1 MRCLLCLAVGLMLG
15 VPGFAQSLGEVT
27 FPNSGAPEAQE
38 RFMRGLLLLHS
49 FEYDDSRVAF
59 QEARQIDPDFAMA
72 YWGEALTHNR
82 PIWQQQDRDAALVV
96 LAEMP
101 EEARTKVS
109 ERERAYLATLDV
121 LYGEADKEDR
131 DDAYAVAM
139 GELAAAYPD
148 DLNASTFHALAIL
161 GTAHEGRDFE
171 IYDRAGQI
179 ALAAF
184 AQNPRH
190 PGAAHY
196 VIHSYDDPLNAEKA
210 LEAARAYSEIA
221 PDAPHALHMPSH
233 IYFALGMWDEVA
245 ELNRRSFEA
254 ARSRDAAAGQPLGGH
269 GWHPLYW
276 LHYAELQRGRFEEAR
291 RLFDEARELVESG
304 PTRRGW
310 SSIIAMRANHVIETV
325 DWRGEIASL
334 ELPVDEVTAGT
345 AQRDAFVRGLTA
357 RALHDASVFQSA
369 VQDVQNFL
377 EGGEE
382 LGPAEQSIALML
394 EGLFLVD
401 QGGVA
406 EGLELLREATLLE
419 DQIPTDFGPPN
430 PVKPAHELLGEWLI
444 LQSRAGQTPSERL
457 KLATEAQDE
466 FEKALT
472 RAPMRLRSLLGLR
485 EASTA
490 TGDQAAH
497 AEANAAL
504 CRVIRAT
511 DNAILA
517 QEMLIGTVH
526 GACESI
532 PK

>member
-1 MRCLLCLAVGLMLG
+1 MTRLFCFVVLLTLA

-27 FPNSGAPEAQE
+27 FLNSGAPEAQE

-72 YWGEALTHNR
+72 YWGEALTHNH

-131 DDAYAVAM
+131 DDAYAAAL
-139 GELAAAYPD
+139 GELAAAYPN

-210 LEAARAYSEIA
+210 LEAARAYSGIA

-245 ELNRRSFEA
+245 EMNRRAYGA
-254 ARSRDAAAGQPLGGH
+254 ARARDEAAGQPLGGH
-269 GWHPLYW
+269 GWHPLFW
-276 LHYAELQRGRFEEAR
+276 LHYAELQRGRIEEAR
-291 RLFDEARELVESG
+291 RLFHEALDLAESG

-310 SSIIAMRANHVIETV
+310 SSMIAMRASYVI
-325 DWRGEIASL
+325 DSMDLDGEIAHM
-334 ELPVDEVTAGT
+334 ELPLDDVGTET
-345 AQRDAFVRGLTA
+345 AQRDAFVAGLVA
-357 RALHDASVFQSA
+357 LNLHDASAMQA
-369 VQDVQNFL
+369 ALQDVQNFL

-382 LGPAEQSIALML
+382 LGPAEQSTALML
-394 EGLFLVD
+394 EGLVLVE
-401 QGGVA
+401 QGEEQDGLGKLQEAA
-406 EGLELLREATLLE
+406 ELDDLMPL
-419 DQIPTDFGPPN
+419 DFGPPN
-430 PVKPAHELLGEWLI
+430 PVKPAHELLGEVL
-444 LQSRAGQTPSERL
+444 LRHGRYY
-457 KLATEAQDE
+457 EAYLE
-466 FEKALT
+466 FEKALNRNPRRRSSLIGLLQAGSQIGNI
-472 RAPMRLRSLLGLR
+472 RAVRRAQQELCLIQYPWNDLTYLRMSFLR
-485 EASTA
+485 EIPPP
-490 TGDQAAH
+490 
-497 AEANAAL
+497 L
-504 CRVIRAT
+504 CGSP
-511 DNAILA
+511 D
-517 QEMLIGTVH
+517 
-526 GACESI
+526 
-532 PK
+532 

>member
-210 LEAARAYSEIA
+210 LEAARAYSGIA

-245 ELNRRSFEA
+245 EMNRRAYGA
-254 ARSRDAAAGQPLGGH
+254 ARARDEAAGQPLGGH

-276 LHYAELQRGRFEEAR
+276 LHYAELQRGRIEEAR
-291 RLFDEARELVESG
+291 RLFHEALELAESG
-304 PTRRGW
+304 QTPRGR
-310 SSIIAMRANHVIETV
+310 SSVIAMRANYIIETQH
-325 DWRGEIASL
+325 WTGEVAGL
-334 ELPVDEVTAGT
+334 ELPVDEVGAGMV
-345 AQRDAFVRGLTA
+345 QRDAFVRGLVAYYRNDRSALETA
-357 RALHDASVFQSA
+357 LA
-369 VQDVQNFL
+369 DVQNYL

-382 LGPAEQSIALML
+382 LGLAEQATALML
-394 EGLFLVD
+394 EGLY
-401 QGGVA
+401 
-406 EGLELLREATLLE
+406 LRHLGDYDEAFEKLHEATRLE
-419 DQIPTDFGPPN
+419 DQLPLDFGPPN
-430 PVKPAHELLGEWLI
+430 PIKPAHELLGEWLI
-444 LQSRAGQTPSERL
+444 QQSRVGQNDSGRL
-457 KLATEAQDE
+457 ELATSAQAE
-466 FEKALT
+466 FDKALA

-490 TGDQAAH
+490 TGDQAAL
-497 AEANAAL
+497 AEAEAAL
-504 CRVIRAT
+504 CRVMRST
-511 DNAILA
+511 DNAILH
-517 QEMLIGTVH
+517 QEMLIGTVPR
-526 GACESI
+526 ACESTSE
-532 PK
+532 